1 MRLRSVARPV
11 PLKAMIELSD
21 AIAQLKAELEAAN
34 IVSGSRL
41 QIVLGLSVSLDP
53 NGKICWQISPGPT
66 PHSVT
71 IEWQRESFLTAS
83 TPIPRPTGSAT
94 SSWIAPVKEST
105 SDAVTTALE
114 AILGYPGFD
123 SAARA
128 SVLIEILREM
138 GLEKISLLLDS
149 LELGKPSG
157 DAAVDRVVQRVSR
170 LLELGPIGMKRS
182 VVQLRSLFQQ
192 QNAGPLLDVI
202 EARWQYGTGH
212 SLGEES

>member
-1 MRLRSVARPV
+1 
-11 PLKAMIELSD
+11 MIELSD
-21 AIAQLKAELEAAN
+21 AIAQLKTELEAAN
-34 IVSGSRL
+34 TVSGSRL

-53 NGKICWQISPGPT
+53 NGKICWQIATGPT

-71 IEWQRESFLTAS
+71 IEWQREPLLTSS
-83 TPIPRPTGSAT
+83 TPIPIPT
-94 SSWIAPVKEST
+94 APSIWGETVKESS
-105 SDAVTTALE
+105 SDAVTAALE
-114 AILGYPGFD
+114 TILGRPGFD

-128 SVLIEILREM
+128 SVFIEILREM
-138 GLEKISLLLDS
+138 GLEKISLLLNS

-182 VVQLRSLFQQ
+182 VVQLQSLFYQ
-192 QNAGPLLDVI
+192 QNTGSLLDLI

-212 SLGEES
+212 LLGEET